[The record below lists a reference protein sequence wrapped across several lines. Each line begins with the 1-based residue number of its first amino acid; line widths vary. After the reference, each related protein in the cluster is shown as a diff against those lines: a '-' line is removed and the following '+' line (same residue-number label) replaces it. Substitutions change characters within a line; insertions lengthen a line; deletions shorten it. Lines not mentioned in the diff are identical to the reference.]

1 MSVID
6 LQTPGQSKG
15 GRTINVCFFTSC
27 KVRPTLGGTERIT
40 YTVAQELKDTYGCRC
55 FNLYELT
62 PVGQYSSDVFTDS
75 VQLDMQSV
83 EKHQAVVDQLKKWNI
98 DILIH
103 QAIYVNEKQS
113 ESLAATMHSLG
124 GKYVFCLHFSP
135 LFYLFYLTFREVYD
149 IWRQYR
155 TLKNA
160 VWTLLYPFMKYRHT
174 RRQRKA
180 LQRICTVSDRVVFLS
195 KHSASEFVSMYGIKD
210 TSNLCA
216 INNSLSFDT
225 FFDPDK
231 LREKEHTV
239 LIVARMDETFKR
251 ISIAL
256 QIWKEIEQDAS
267 LSDWRLVIVGDGQDL
282 PQYKTY
288 VEQNGLTRVS
298 FEGSQPPEEYYRK
311 ASVFMLTSR
320 NEGWGLTLTEAQQ
333 FGCVPIAFDTYAT
346 LSDIITDGE
355 NGRIIPEGER
365 GSYRDALAF
374 LMHDEPLRHRLAVNA
389 ISSSHRFEKKTIIAQ
404 WWELIFSLTQN

>member
-1 MSVID
+1 MSGTG
-6 LQTPGQSKG
+6 LQTTGQRKV
-15 GRTINVCFFTSC
+15 GRIVNVCFFTSC

-40 YTVAQELKDTYGCRC
+40 YTVAQKLKDTYGCNC
-55 FNLYELT
+55 FNLYELN
-62 PVGQYSSDVFTDS
+62 PVGQYSSGVFTDS
-75 VQLDMQSV
+75 VQLDMQSA
-83 EKHQAVVDQLKKWNI
+83 EQHQAVANQLKSWNI

-103 QAIYVNEKQS
+103 QAIYFDEKQS
-113 ESLAATMHSLG
+113 EFLAATMHSLG

-135 LFYLFYLTFREVYD
+135 LFYLYYLTFSEVYG

-155 TLKNA
+155 TLKNGA
-160 VWTLLYPFMKYRHT
+160 WMLLYPFMKCRRTY
-174 RRQRKA
+174 RQRKA
-180 LQRICTVSDRVVFLS
+180 LQRICAVSDRVVFLS
-195 KHSASEFVSMYGIKD
+195 KHSVSEFVGMYGIKD
-210 TSNLCA
+210 TSNMCA

-225 FFDPDK
+225 FFEPNR
-231 LREKEHTV
+231 LHEKEHTV

-256 QIWKEIEQDAS
+256 QIWKEIEQDS
-267 LSDWRLVIVGDGQDL
+267 NLGDWRLVIVGDGQDL

-288 VEQNGLTRVS
+288 VAQNGLTRVS
-298 FEGSQPPEEYYRK
+298 FEGNQPPEEYYRK

-333 FGCVPIAFDTYAT
+333 FGCVPIAFDTYAA

-365 GSYRDALAF
+365 GSYREALAS
-374 LMHDEPLRHRLAVNA
+374 LMSDEVLRHKLAVNA
-389 ISSSHRFEKKTIIAQ
+389 ISSSHRFEKKAIIAQ
-404 WWELIFSLTQN
+404 WWELIVSLTRN